1 MTKID
6 GRSPQT
12 VLIFTSPKA
21 GSGQGRERVAELAE
35 RLANIGVEVSV
46 ESDPADLRR
55 WVARHACD
63 DQSGLVVA
71 AGGDGTLALVARELP
86 ARTPI
91 VPLPLGT
98 ENLVAL
104 HFGYSQEVSAVMA
117 TIVDGNDFA
126 IDAGTANGRLFLV
139 MATCGFDA
147 EVVRAMHLTRRGHIR
162 RWSYLGPILRAMHR
176 YRFPELVVTMTD
188 DAGLT
193 RTVRCG
199 WAMVFNLPCYALS
212 LAIEPDA
219 CGTDGRLDV
228 IAFTR
233 RTFASCFR
241 YLAGILWG
249 SHIGWGDV
257 VRRPIRSCQISSR
270 VAVAYQLDGD
280 YAGKLPL
287 EIRVLPE
294 RIRLRLPPPQ
304 QTAGGP
310 GGVRR
315 VTEPTPKRHE
325 VNSLG

>member
-6 GRSPQT
+6 GRSPPT

-21 GSGQGRERVAELAE
+21 GSGQGRGRVVELAD
-35 RLANIGVEVSV
+35 RLASLGVEVSV
-46 ESDPADLRR
+46 ESDPAVLRR
-55 WVARHACD
+55 WAARRGSD
-63 DQSGLVVA
+63 EQPGLVVA

-86 ARTPI
+86 SRTPI

-104 HFGYSQEVSAVMA
+104 HFGYSQAVPDVVA
-117 TIVDGNDFA
+117 TIVDGDDFA

-162 RWSYLGPILRAMHR
+162 RWSYFGPILRAMRR

-188 DAGLT
+188 DAGQT

-212 LAIEPDA
+212 LSIEPGA
-219 CGTDGRLDV
+219 CGTDGRLDL
-228 IAFTR
+228 IAFTCR
-233 RTFASCFR
+233 SLVSGFR
-241 YLAGILWG
+241 YLAGILSG
-249 SHIGWGDV
+249 SHIGWDDV
-257 VRRPIRSCQISSR
+257 VRRPIRSCQITSR
-270 VAVAYQLDGD
+270 GAVAYQLDGD

-294 RIRLRLPPPQ
+294 RIRLRLPPPRL
-304 QTAGGP
+304 TAGEP
-310 GGVRR
+310 SGGRHAA
-315 VTEPTPKRHE
+315 EPTPKRHE
-325 VNSLG
+325 ANSLG

>member
-1 MTKID
+1 MTNPD
-6 GRSPQT
+6 GRSPRT
-12 VLIFTSPKA
+12 VLIFTCPKA
-21 GSGQGRERVAELAE
+21 GSGQGRERVAELAD
-35 RLANIGVEVSV
+35 RLATLGVDVSV
-46 ESDPADLRR
+46 ESDPAVLQR
-55 WVARHACD
+55 WSARHACD
-63 DQSGLVVA
+63 DPSALVVA

-86 ARTPI
+86 SRMPI

-104 HFGYSQEVSAVMA
+104 HFGYSQEVPAALA
-117 TIVDGNDFA
+117 TILGGNDFT
-126 IDAGTANGRLFLV
+126 IDAGTANDRLFLV

-162 RWSYLGPILRAMHR
+162 RWSYLGPILRAMRR

-188 DAGLT
+188 DLGQTHA
-193 RTVRCG
+193 VRCG

-212 LAIEPDA
+212 LSIEPDA
-219 CGTDGRLDV
+219 SGTDGRLDV

-233 RTFASCFR
+233 RTLVSGFR
-241 YLAGILWG
+241 YLAGVLWG

-294 RIRLRLPPPQ
+294 RIRLRLPPPPLA
-304 QTAGGP
+304 AGGP
-310 GGVRR
+310 TAVRQPA
-315 VTEPTPKRHE
+315 ESTPQRHE